1 MPRSSQPIIEFV
13 RLPDIA
19 LEDLVAHMSDPRVG
33 THMPLLTFTWDQD
46 VAEKFVAAKEARWQ
60 RDGLGH
66 WAFLADGRYVGWG
79 GFQKEGEEWD
89 FGLVLHPAAF
99 GLGMR
104 ITRKA
109 LAFANEDPRI
119 PFVTFLLPP
128 SRRNLGALRRMGT
141 RFVGETNY
149 DGSRFLKYRLETSSP
164 AGEVSR
170 TA

>member
-1 MPRSSQPIIEFV
+1 MPSPSQPIIEFV

-19 LEDLVAHMSDPRVG
+19 LEELVAHMSDPRVG
-33 THMPLLTFTWDQD
+33 THMPLLTVAWDQD
-46 VAEKFVAAKEARWQ
+46 VAAKFVSAKEACWQ

-89 FGLVLHPAAF
+89 FGLVLHPSAF
-99 GLGMR
+99 GLGMP

-119 PFVTFLLPP
+119 PFVSFLLPP
-128 SRRNLGALRRMGT
+128 SRRNLSALRRMGA
-141 RFVGETNY
+141 RFIGETDY
-149 DGSRFLKYRLETSSP
+149 DGNRFLKYRLETSGS
-164 AGEVSR
+164 AGKVSQ